1 MLTELGLYKIIFTLQ
16 ILIAMVL
23 FSFKRMKLKKHGV
36 IRILISSIIC
46 LFLAFLFPLFKDI
59 SYSWWYSS
67 LMFFILFC
75 FCFVS
80 MVFIYDES
88 LQKIFF
94 IAIASYTAQ
103 HLSYQFY
110 NLLITVIDIDY
121 LTSSSQYSS
130 NPVTY
135 SSLQVSLIL
144 FSVMLVVY
152 VTVYEIINEFF
163 IEKICS
169 KSAKVSNIS
178 IIVISSFILAIDI
191 IFNSVVVYSSLR
203 DKIISIIICLYNIV
217 CCLMVLLL
225 QFYVMSLKQS
235 QTDLLITSQLL
246 YNSEEQ
252 YKQNKE
258 NIELIN
264 IKCHDLK
271 HQIERFSQKGSFSQ
285 EESKELESMID
296 IYDTNVKTGN
306 DVLDIVLTQKTLECY
321 TKDICLTCLINGKL
335 LNFMQETDIYSLF
348 GNALDNSIEASLQ
361 VNKNKRIISLTSSEK
376 NNLLFVTLKNYTK
389 NEPIFIDNLPQTTK
403 DDKNYHGF
411 GSKSIKRIVEKYNGT
426 IHYFYDKEIFTL
438 SIIFELDNTT
448 PKQENIIF

>member
-191 IFNSVVVYSSLR
+191 IFNSVVVYSNLR

-306 DVLDIVLTQKTLECY
+306 DVLDLIIKEKSLLCQKKNIKLKCY
-321 TKDICLTCLINGKL
+321 ADCSK
-335 LNFMQETDIYSLF
+335 LNFITETDLYNLF
-348 GNALDNSIEASLQ
+348 GNALDNSIEAVSKINDYDKRRINLI
-361 VNKNKRIISLTSSEK
+361 VKNMMSFVSINIENYFEGHIELDKNGIPKTTK
-376 NNLLFVTLKNYTK
+376 NNV
-389 NEPIFIDNLPQTTK
+389 Q
-403 DDKNYHGF
+403 YHGF
-411 GSKSIKRIVEKYNGT
+411 GMKSIKLVINKYHGDLKIVTDG
-426 IHYFYDKEIFTL
+426 DIFSL
-438 SIIFELDNTT
+438 CILFPLD
-448 PKQENIIF
+448 E

>member
-191 IFNSVVVYSSLR
+191 IFNSVVVYSNLR

-306 DVLDIVLTQKTLECY
+306 DVLDLIIKEKSLLCQKKNIKLKCY
-321 TKDICLTCLINGKL
+321 ADCSK
-335 LNFMQETDIYSLF
+335 LNFITETDLYNLF
-348 GNALDNSIEASLQ
+348 GNALDNSIEAVSKINDYDKRRINLI
-361 VNKNKRIISLTSSEK
+361 VKNMMSFVSINIENYFEGHIELDKHGIPKTTK
-376 NNLLFVTLKNYTK
+376 NNV
-389 NEPIFIDNLPQTTK
+389 Q
-403 DDKNYHGF
+403 YHGF
-411 GSKSIKRIVEKYNGT
+411 GMKSIKLVINKYHGDLKIVTDG
-426 IHYFYDKEIFTL
+426 DIFSL
-438 SIIFELDNTT
+438 CILFPLD
-448 PKQENIIF
+448 E

>member
-306 DVLDIVLTQKTLECY
+306 DVLDLIIKEKSLLCQKKNIKLKCY
-321 TKDICLTCLINGKL
+321 ADCSK
-335 LNFMQETDIYSLF
+335 LNFITETDLYNLF
-348 GNALDNSIEASLQ
+348 GNALDNSIEAVSKINDYDKRRINLI
-361 VNKNKRIISLTSSEK
+361 VKNMMSFVSINIENYFEGHIELDKHGIPKTTK
-376 NNLLFVTLKNYTK
+376 NNV
-389 NEPIFIDNLPQTTK
+389 QC
-403 DDKNYHGF
+403 HGF
-411 GSKSIKRIVEKYNGT
+411 GMKSIKLIINKYHGDLKIVTDG
-426 IHYFYDKEIFTL
+426 DIFSL
-438 SIIFELDNTT
+438 CILFPLD
-448 PKQENIIF
+448 E

>member
-169 KSAKVSNIS
+169 KSAKVSNVS

-191 IFNSVVVYSSLR
+191 IFNSVVVYSNLR
-203 DKIISIIICLYNIV
+203 NKIISIIICLYNIV

-271 HQIERFSQKGSFSQ
+271 HQIERFSKKGSFSQ

-306 DVLDIVLTQKTLECY
+306 DVLDLIIKEKSLLCQKKNIKLKCY
-321 TKDICLTCLINGKL
+321 ADCSK
-335 LNFMQETDIYSLF
+335 LNFITETDLYNLF
-348 GNALDNSIEASLQ
+348 GNALDNSIEAVSKINDYDKRRINLI
-361 VNKNKRIISLTSSEK
+361 VKNMMSFVSINIENYFEGHIELDKHGIPKTTK
-376 NNLLFVTLKNYTK
+376 NNV
-389 NEPIFIDNLPQTTK
+389 Q
-403 DDKNYHGF
+403 YHGF
-411 GSKSIKRIVEKYNGT
+411 GMKSIKLIINKYHGDLKIVTDG
-426 IHYFYDKEIFTL
+426 DIFSL
-438 SIIFELDNTT
+438 CILFPLD
-448 PKQENIIF
+448 E

>member
-23 FSFKRMKLKKHGV
+23 FSFKRMKLRRHGV

-94 IAIASYTAQ
+94 IAIASYTTQ
-103 HLSYQFY
+103 HLSYQLY

-169 KSAKVSNIS
+169 KNAKVSNIS

-191 IFNSVVVYSSLR
+191 IFNSVVVYSNLR
-203 DKIISIIICLYNIV
+203 NKIISIIICLYNIV

-271 HQIERFSQKGSFSQ
+271 HQIERFSKKGSFSQ

-306 DVLDIVLTQKTLECY
+306 DVLDLIIKEKSLLCQKKNIKLKCY
-321 TKDICLTCLINGKL
+321 ADCSK
-335 LNFMQETDIYSLF
+335 LNFITETDLYNLF
-348 GNALDNSIEASLQ
+348 GNALDNSIEAVSKINDYDKRRINLI
-361 VNKNKRIISLTSSEK
+361 VKNMMSFVSINIENYFEGHIELDKHGIPKTTK
-376 NNLLFVTLKNYTK
+376 NNV
-389 NEPIFIDNLPQTTK
+389 Q
-403 DDKNYHGF
+403 YHGF
-411 GSKSIKRIVEKYNGT
+411 GMKSIKLIINKYHGDLKIVTDG
-426 IHYFYDKEIFTL
+426 DIFSL
-438 SIIFELDNTT
+438 CILFPLD
-448 PKQENIIF
+448 E

>member
-23 FSFKRMKLKKHGV
+23 FSFKRMKLRKHGL
-36 IRILISSIIC
+36 IRILISIIVC
-46 LFLAFLFPLFKDI
+46 LSLAFVFPLFKDI

-67 LMFFILFC
+67 LMFFILFF

-80 MVFIYDES
+80 MIFIYDEP

-94 IAIASYTAQ
+94 IAIASYTTQ
-103 HLSYQFY
+103 HLSYQLY

-144 FSVMLVVY
+144 FSIMLVVY
-152 VTVYEIINEFF
+152 VTIYEIINEFF

-169 KSAKVSNIS
+169 KNAKVSNIS

-191 IFNSVVVYSSLR
+191 IFNSVVVYSNLR
-203 DKIISIIICLYNIV
+203 NKIISIIICLYNIV

-306 DVLDIVLTQKTLECY
+306 DVLDLIIKEKSLLCQKKNIKLKCY
-321 TKDICLTCLINGKL
+321 ADCSK
-335 LNFMQETDIYSLF
+335 LNFITETDLYNLF
-348 GNALDNSIEASLQ
+348 GNALDNAIEAVSKINDYDKRRINLIVKNMMSFVSINIENYFEGQ
-361 VNKNKRIISLTSSEK
+361 IELNKQGIPKTTK
-376 NNLLFVTLKNYTK
+376 NNV
-389 NEPIFIDNLPQTTK
+389 Q
-403 DDKNYHGF
+403 YHGF
-411 GSKSIKRIVEKYNGT
+411 GMKSIKLIINKYHGDLKIVTDG
-426 IHYFYDKEIFTL
+426 DIFSL
-438 SIIFELDNTT
+438 CILFPLD
-448 PKQENIIF
+448 E

>member
-1 MLTELGLYKIIFTLQ
+1 MFIF
-16 ILIAMVL
+16 
-23 FSFKRMKLKKHGV
+23 S
-36 IRILISSIIC
+36 IS
-46 LFLAFLFPLFKDI
+46 
-59 SYSWWYSS
+59 
-67 LMFFILFC
+67 LFC

-191 IFNSVVVYSSLR
+191 IFNSVVVYSNLR
-203 DKIISIIICLYNIV
+203 DKIIYIIICLYNIV

-306 DVLDIVLTQKTLECY
+306 DVLDLIIKEKSLLCQKKNIKLKCY
-321 TKDICLTCLINGKL
+321 ADCSK
-335 LNFMQETDIYSLF
+335 LNFITETDLYNLF
-348 GNALDNSIEASLQ
+348 GNALDNSIEAVSKINDYDKRRINLI
-361 VNKNKRIISLTSSEK
+361 VKNMMSFVSINIENYFEGHIELDKHGIPKTTK
-376 NNLLFVTLKNYTK
+376 NNV
-389 NEPIFIDNLPQTTK
+389 Q
-403 DDKNYHGF
+403 YHGF
-411 GSKSIKRIVEKYNGT
+411 GMKSIKLVINKYHGDLKIVTDG
-426 IHYFYDKEIFTL
+426 DIFSL
-438 SIIFELDNTT
+438 CILFPLD
-448 PKQENIIF
+448 E

>member
-36 IRILISSIIC
+36 IRLLISCIVC
-46 LFLAFLFPLFKDI
+46 LSLSFVFPLFKDI

-191 IFNSVVVYSSLR
+191 IFNSVVVYSNLR

-271 HQIERFSQKGSFSQ
+271 HQIERFSKKGSFSQ

-306 DVLDIVLTQKTLECY
+306 DVLDLIIKEKSLLCQKKNIKLKCY
-321 TKDICLTCLINGKL
+321 ADCSK
-335 LNFMQETDIYSLF
+335 LNFITETDLYNLF
-348 GNALDNSIEASLQ
+348 GNALDNSIEAVSKINDYDKRRINLI
-361 VNKNKRIISLTSSEK
+361 VKNMMSFVSINIENYFEGHIELDKHGIPKTTK
-376 NNLLFVTLKNYTK
+376 NNV
-389 NEPIFIDNLPQTTK
+389 Q
-403 DDKNYHGF
+403 YHGF
-411 GSKSIKRIVEKYNGT
+411 GMKSIKLIINKYHGNLKIVTDG
-426 IHYFYDKEIFTL
+426 DIFSL
-438 SIIFELDNTT
+438 CILFPLD
-448 PKQENIIF
+448 E

>member
-80 MVFIYDES
+80 MVFVYDES

-203 DKIISIIICLYNIV
+203 DKTISIIICLYNIV

-271 HQIERFSQKGSFSQ
+271 HQIERFSKKGSFSQ

-306 DVLDIVLTQKTLECY
+306 DVLDLIIKEKSLLCQKKNIKLKCY
-321 TKDICLTCLINGKL
+321 ADCSK
-335 LNFMQETDIYSLF
+335 LNFITETDLYNLF
-348 GNALDNSIEASLQ
+348 GNALDNAIEAVSKINDHDKRRINLI
-361 VNKNKRIISLTSSEK
+361 VKNMMSFVSINVENYFDGHIELDKQGIPKTTK
-376 NNLLFVTLKNYTK
+376 NNV
-389 NEPIFIDNLPQTTK
+389 Q
-403 DDKNYHGF
+403 YHGF
-411 GSKSIKRIVEKYNGT
+411 GMKSIKMIINKYHGDLKIVT
-426 IHYFYDKEIFTL
+426 DDDIFSL
-438 SIIFELDNTT
+438 CILFPLD
-448 PKQENIIF
+448 E

>member
-23 FSFKRMKLKKHGV
+23 FSFKRMKLRRHGV

-80 MVFIYDES
+80 MVFIYDEP

-169 KSAKVSNIS
+169 KNAKVSNIS

-191 IFNSVVVYSSLR
+191 IFNSVVVYSNLR
-203 DKIISIIICLYNIV
+203 NKIISIIICLYNIV

-271 HQIERFSQKGSFSQ
+271 HQIERFSKKGSFSQ

-306 DVLDIVLTQKTLECY
+306 DVLDLIIKEKSLLCQKKNIKLKCY
-321 TKDICLTCLINGKL
+321 ADCSK
-335 LNFMQETDIYSLF
+335 LNFITETDLYNLF
-348 GNALDNSIEASLQ
+348 GNALDNSIEAVSKINDYDKRRINLI
-361 VNKNKRIISLTSSEK
+361 VKNMMSFVSINIENYFEGHIELDKHGIPKTTK
-376 NNLLFVTLKNYTK
+376 NNV
-389 NEPIFIDNLPQTTK
+389 Q
-403 DDKNYHGF
+403 YHGF
-411 GSKSIKRIVEKYNGT
+411 GMKSIKLIINKYHGDLKIVTDG
-426 IHYFYDKEIFTL
+426 DIFSL
-438 SIIFELDNTT
+438 CILFPLD
-448 PKQENIIF
+448 E

>member
-271 HQIERFSQKGSFSQ
+271 HQIERFSQKGNFSQ

-296 IYDTNVKTGN
+296 IYDTYVKTGN
-306 DVLDIVLTQKTLECY
+306 DVLDLIIKEKSLLCQKKNIKLKCY
-321 TKDICLTCLINGKL
+321 ADCSK
-335 LNFMQETDIYSLF
+335 LNFITETDLYNLF
-348 GNALDNSIEASLQ
+348 GNALDNSIEAVSKINDYDKRRINLI
-361 VNKNKRIISLTSSEK
+361 VKNMMSFVSINIENYFEGQIELDKHGIPKTTK
-376 NNLLFVTLKNYTK
+376 NNV
-389 NEPIFIDNLPQTTK
+389 Q
-403 DDKNYHGF
+403 YHGF
-411 GSKSIKRIVEKYNGT
+411 GMKSIKMIINKYHGDLKIVT
-426 IHYFYDKEIFTL
+426 DDDIFSL
-438 SIIFELDNTT
+438 CILFPLD
-448 PKQENIIF
+448 E

>member
-271 HQIERFSQKGSFSQ
+271 HQIERFSKKGSFSQ

-306 DVLDIVLTQKTLECY
+306 DVLDLIIKEKSLLCQKKNIKLKCY
-321 TKDICLTCLINGKL
+321 ADCSK
-335 LNFMQETDIYSLF
+335 LNFITETDLYNLF
-348 GNALDNSIEASLQ
+348 GNALDNSIEAVSKINDYDKRRINLI
-361 VNKNKRIISLTSSEK
+361 VKNMMSFVSINIENYFEGHIELDKHGIPKTTK
-376 NNLLFVTLKNYTK
+376 NNV
-389 NEPIFIDNLPQTTK
+389 Q
-403 DDKNYHGF
+403 YHGF
-411 GSKSIKRIVEKYNGT
+411 GMKSIKMIINKYHGDLKIVT
-426 IHYFYDKEIFTL
+426 DDDIFSL
-438 SIIFELDNTT
+438 CILFPLD
-448 PKQENIIF
+448 E

>member
-191 IFNSVVVYSSLR
+191 IFNSVVVYSNLR

-306 DVLDIVLTQKTLECY
+306 DVLDLIIKEKSLLCQKKNIKLKCY
-321 TKDICLTCLINGKL
+321 ADCSK
-335 LNFMQETDIYSLF
+335 LNFITETDLYNLF
-348 GNALDNSIEASLQ
+348 GNALDNSIEAVSKINDYDKRRINLI
-361 VNKNKRIISLTSSEK
+361 VKNMMSFVSINIENYFEGHIELDKHGIPKTTK
-376 NNLLFVTLKNYTK
+376 NNV
-389 NEPIFIDNLPQTTK
+389 Q
-403 DDKNYHGF
+403 YHGF
-411 GSKSIKRIVEKYNGT
+411 GMKSIKLIINKYHGDLKIVTDG
-426 IHYFYDKEIFTL
+426 DIFSL
-438 SIIFELDNTT
+438 CILFPLD
-448 PKQENIIF
+448 E

>member
-169 KSAKVSNIS
+169 KSAKVSNVS

-191 IFNSVVVYSSLR
+191 IFNSVVVYSNLR

-271 HQIERFSQKGSFSQ
+271 HQIERFSKKGSFSQ

-306 DVLDIVLTQKTLECY
+306 DVLDLIIKEKSLLCQKKNIKLKCY
-321 TKDICLTCLINGKL
+321 ADCSK
-335 LNFMQETDIYSLF
+335 LNFITETDLYNIF
-348 GNALDNSIEASLQ
+348 GNALDNSIEAVSKINDYDKRRINLI
-361 VNKNKRIISLTSSEK
+361 VKNMMSFVSINIENYFEGHIELDKHGIPKTTK
-376 NNLLFVTLKNYTK
+376 NNV
-389 NEPIFIDNLPQTTK
+389 Q
-403 DDKNYHGF
+403 YHGF
-411 GSKSIKRIVEKYNGT
+411 GMKSIKLIINKYHGDLKIVTDG
-426 IHYFYDKEIFTL
+426 DIFSL
-438 SIIFELDNTT
+438 CILFPLD
-448 PKQENIIF
+448 E

>member
-169 KSAKVSNIS
+169 KNAKVSNIS

-191 IFNSVVVYSSLR
+191 IFNSVVVYSNLR
-203 DKIISIIICLYNIV
+203 NKIISIIICLYNIV

-306 DVLDIVLTQKTLECY
+306 DVLDLIIKEKSLLCQKKNIKLKCY
-321 TKDICLTCLINGKL
+321 ADCSK
-335 LNFMQETDIYSLF
+335 LNFITETDLYNLF
-348 GNALDNSIEASLQ
+348 GNALDNSIEAVSKINDYDKRRINLI
-361 VNKNKRIISLTSSEK
+361 VKNMMSFVSINIENYFEGHIELDKHGIPKTTK
-376 NNLLFVTLKNYTK
+376 NNV
-389 NEPIFIDNLPQTTK
+389 Q
-403 DDKNYHGF
+403 YHGF
-411 GSKSIKRIVEKYNGT
+411 GMKSIKLIINKYHGDLKIVTDG
-426 IHYFYDKEIFTL
+426 DIFSL
-438 SIIFELDNTT
+438 CILFPLD
-448 PKQENIIF
+448 E

>member
-258 NIELIN
+258 NIKLIN

-271 HQIERFSQKGSFSQ
+271 HQIERFSQKGNFSQ

-306 DVLDIVLTQKTLECY
+306 DVLDLIIKEKSLLCQKKNIKLKCY
-321 TKDICLTCLINGKL
+321 ADCSK
-335 LNFMQETDIYSLF
+335 LNFITETDLYNLF
-348 GNALDNSIEASLQ
+348 GNALDNSIEAVSKINDYDKRRINLI
-361 VNKNKRIISLTSSEK
+361 VKNMMSFVSINIENYFEGQIDKHGIPKTTK
-376 NNLLFVTLKNYTK
+376 NNV
-389 NEPIFIDNLPQTTK
+389 Q
-403 DDKNYHGF
+403 YHGF
-411 GSKSIKRIVEKYNGT
+411 GMKSIKMIINKYHGDLKIVT
-426 IHYFYDKEIFTL
+426 DDDIFSL
-438 SIIFELDNTT
+438 CILFPLD
-448 PKQENIIF
+448 E

>member
-169 KSAKVSNIS
+169 KNAKVSNIS

-191 IFNSVVVYSSLR
+191 IFNSVVVYSNLR
-203 DKIISIIICLYNIV
+203 NKIISIIICLYNIV

-306 DVLDIVLTQKTLECY
+306 DVLDLIIKEKSLLCQKKNIKLKCY
-321 TKDICLTCLINGKL
+321 ADCSK
-335 LNFMQETDIYSLF
+335 LNFITETDLYNLF
-348 GNALDNSIEASLQ
+348 GNALDNSIEAVSKINDYDKRRINLI
-361 VNKNKRIISLTSSEK
+361 VKNMMSFVSINIENYFEGHIELDKQGIPKTTK
-376 NNLLFVTLKNYTK
+376 NNV
-389 NEPIFIDNLPQTTK
+389 Q
-403 DDKNYHGF
+403 YHGF
-411 GSKSIKRIVEKYNGT
+411 GMKSIKLIINKYHGDLKIVTDG
-426 IHYFYDKEIFTL
+426 DIFSL
-438 SIIFELDNTT
+438 CILFPLD
-448 PKQENIIF
+448 E

>member
-169 KSAKVSNIS
+169 KSAKVSNVS

-191 IFNSVVVYSSLR
+191 IFNSVVVYSNLR

-271 HQIERFSQKGSFSQ
+271 HQIERFSKKGSFSQ

-306 DVLDIVLTQKTLECY
+306 DVLDLIIKEKSLLCQKKNIKLKCY
-321 TKDICLTCLINGKL
+321 ADCSK
-335 LNFMQETDIYSLF
+335 LNFITETDLYNLF
-348 GNALDNSIEASLQ
+348 GNALDNSIEAVSKINDYDKRRINLI
-361 VNKNKRIISLTSSEK
+361 VKNMMSFVSINIENYFEGHIELDKHGIPKTTK
-376 NNLLFVTLKNYTK
+376 NNV
-389 NEPIFIDNLPQTTK
+389 Q
-403 DDKNYHGF
+403 YHGF
-411 GSKSIKRIVEKYNGT
+411 GMKSIKLIINKYHGDLKIVTDG
-426 IHYFYDKEIFTL
+426 DIFSL
-438 SIIFELDNTT
+438 CILFPLD
-448 PKQENIIF
+448 E

>member
-23 FSFKRMKLKKHGV
+23 FSFKRMKLRKHGV

-46 LFLAFLFPLFKDI
+46 LVLAFLFPLFKDI

-80 MVFIYDES
+80 MVFIYDEP

-94 IAIASYTAQ
+94 IAIASYTTQ

-144 FSVMLVVY
+144 FSIMLVVY

-169 KSAKVSNIS
+169 KNAKVSNIS

-191 IFNSVVVYSSLR
+191 IFNSVVVYSNLR
-203 DKIISIIICLYNIV
+203 NKIISIIICLYNIV

-306 DVLDIVLTQKTLECY
+306 DVLDLIIKEKSLLCQKKNIKLKCY
-321 TKDICLTCLINGKL
+321 ADCSK
-335 LNFMQETDIYSLF
+335 LNFITETDLYNLF
-348 GNALDNSIEASLQ
+348 GNALDNAIEAVSKINDHDKRRINLI
-361 VNKNKRIISLTSSEK
+361 VKNMMSFVSINVENYFDGHIELDKQGIPKTTK
-376 NNLLFVTLKNYTK
+376 NNV
-389 NEPIFIDNLPQTTK
+389 Q
-403 DDKNYHGF
+403 YHGF
-411 GSKSIKRIVEKYNGT
+411 GMKSIKMIINKYHGDLKIVT
-426 IHYFYDKEIFTL
+426 DDDIFSL
-438 SIIFELDNTT
+438 CILFPLD
-448 PKQENIIF
+448 E

>member
-306 DVLDIVLTQKTLECY
+306 DVLDLIIKEKSLLCQKKNIKLKCY
-321 TKDICLTCLINGKL
+321 ADCSK
-335 LNFMQETDIYSLF
+335 LNFITETDLYNLF
-348 GNALDNSIEASLQ
+348 GNALDNSIEAVSKINDYDKRRINLI
-361 VNKNKRIISLTSSEK
+361 VKNMMSFVSINIENYFEGQIELDKHGIPKTTK
-376 NNLLFVTLKNYTK
+376 NNV
-389 NEPIFIDNLPQTTK
+389 Q
-403 DDKNYHGF
+403 YHGF
-411 GSKSIKRIVEKYNGT
+411 GMKSIKMIINKYHGDLKIVT
-426 IHYFYDKEIFTL
+426 DDDIFSL
-438 SIIFELDNTT
+438 CILFPLD
-448 PKQENIIF
+448 E

>member
-36 IRILISSIIC
+36 IRIFISSIIC

-103 HLSYQFY
+103 HLSYQLY

-191 IFNSVVVYSSLR
+191 IFNSVVVYSNLR

-306 DVLDIVLTQKTLECY
+306 DVLDLIIKEKSLLCQKKNIKLKCY
-321 TKDICLTCLINGKL
+321 ADCSK
-335 LNFMQETDIYSLF
+335 LNFITETDLYNLF
-348 GNALDNSIEASLQ
+348 GNALDNSIEAVSKINDYDKRRINLI
-361 VNKNKRIISLTSSEK
+361 VKNMMSFVSINIENYFEGHIELDKHGIPKTTK
-376 NNLLFVTLKNYTK
+376 NNV
-389 NEPIFIDNLPQTTK
+389 Q
-403 DDKNYHGF
+403 YHGF
-411 GSKSIKRIVEKYNGT
+411 GMKSIKLIINKYHGDLKIVTDG
-426 IHYFYDKEIFTL
+426 DIFSL
-438 SIIFELDNTT
+438 CILFPLD
-448 PKQENIIF
+448 E

>member
-36 IRILISSIIC
+36 IRILISSIMC

-306 DVLDIVLTQKTLECY
+306 DVLDLIIKEKSLLCQKKNIKLKCY
-321 TKDICLTCLINGKL
+321 ADCSK
-335 LNFMQETDIYSLF
+335 LNFITETDLYNLF
-348 GNALDNSIEASLQ
+348 GNALDNSIEAVSKINDYDKRRINLI
-361 VNKNKRIISLTSSEK
+361 VKNMMSFVSINIENYFEGHIELDKHGIPKTTK
-376 NNLLFVTLKNYTK
+376 NNV
-389 NEPIFIDNLPQTTK
+389 Q
-403 DDKNYHGF
+403 YHGF
-411 GSKSIKRIVEKYNGT
+411 GMKSIKLIINKYHGDLKIVTDG
-426 IHYFYDKEIFTL
+426 DIFSL
-438 SIIFELDNTT
+438 CILFPLD
-448 PKQENIIF
+448 E

>member
-306 DVLDIVLTQKTLECY
+306 DVLDLIIKEKSLLCQKKNIKLKCY
-321 TKDICLTCLINGKL
+321 ADCSK
-335 LNFMQETDIYSLF
+335 LNFITETDLYNLF
-348 GNALDNSIEASLQ
+348 GNALDNSIEAVSKINDYDKRRINLI
-361 VNKNKRIISLTSSEK
+361 VKNMMSFVSINIENYFEGHIELDKHGIPKTTK
-376 NNLLFVTLKNYTK
+376 NNV
-389 NEPIFIDNLPQTTK
+389 Q
-403 DDKNYHGF
+403 YHGF
-411 GSKSIKRIVEKYNGT
+411 GMKSIKLIINKYHGDLKIVTDG
-426 IHYFYDKEIFTL
+426 DIFSL
-438 SIIFELDNTT
+438 CILFPLD
-448 PKQENIIF
+448 E

>member
-169 KSAKVSNIS
+169 KNAKVSNIS

-271 HQIERFSQKGSFSQ
+271 HQIERFSKKGSFSQ

-306 DVLDIVLTQKTLECY
+306 DVLDLIIKEKSLLCQKKNIKLKCY
-321 TKDICLTCLINGKL
+321 ADCSK
-335 LNFMQETDIYSLF
+335 LNFITETDLYNLF
-348 GNALDNSIEASLQ
+348 GNALDNSIEAVSKINDYDKRRINLI
-361 VNKNKRIISLTSSEK
+361 VKNMMSFVSINIENYFEGHIELDKHGIPKTTK
-376 NNLLFVTLKNYTK
+376 NNV
-389 NEPIFIDNLPQTTK
+389 Q
-403 DDKNYHGF
+403 YHGF
-411 GSKSIKRIVEKYNGT
+411 GMKSIKLIINKYHGDLKIVTDG
-426 IHYFYDKEIFTL
+426 DIFSL
-438 SIIFELDNTT
+438 CILFPLD
-448 PKQENIIF
+448 E

>member
-271 HQIERFSQKGSFSQ
+271 HQIERFSQKGNFSQ

-306 DVLDIVLTQKTLECY
+306 DVLDLIIKEKSLLCQKKNIKLKCY
-321 TKDICLTCLINGKL
+321 ADCSK
-335 LNFMQETDIYSLF
+335 LNFITETDLYNLF
-348 GNALDNSIEASLQ
+348 GNALDNSIEAVSKINDYDKRRINLI
-361 VNKNKRIISLTSSEK
+361 VKNMMSFVSINIENYFEGQIELDKHGIPKTTK
-376 NNLLFVTLKNYTK
+376 NNV
-389 NEPIFIDNLPQTTK
+389 Q
-403 DDKNYHGF
+403 YHGF
-411 GSKSIKRIVEKYNGT
+411 GMKSIKMIINKYHGDLKIVT
-426 IHYFYDKEIFTL
+426 DDDIFSL
-438 SIIFELDNTT
+438 CILFPLD
-448 PKQENIIF
+448 E

>member
-169 KSAKVSNIS
+169 KSAKVSNVS

-306 DVLDIVLTQKTLECY
+306 DVLDLIIKEKSLLCQKKNIKLKCY
-321 TKDICLTCLINGKL
+321 ADCSK
-335 LNFMQETDIYSLF
+335 LNFITETDLYNLF
-348 GNALDNSIEASLQ
+348 GNALDNSIEAVSKINDYDKRRINLI
-361 VNKNKRIISLTSSEK
+361 VKNMMSFVSINIENYFEGHIELDKHGIPKTTK
-376 NNLLFVTLKNYTK
+376 NNV
-389 NEPIFIDNLPQTTK
+389 Q
-403 DDKNYHGF
+403 YHGF
-411 GSKSIKRIVEKYNGT
+411 GMKSIKLIINKYHGDLKIVTDG
-426 IHYFYDKEIFTL
+426 DIFSL
-438 SIIFELDNTT
+438 CILFPLD
-448 PKQENIIF
+448 E

>member
-169 KSAKVSNIS
+169 KNAKVSNIS

-191 IFNSVVVYSSLR
+191 IFNSVVVYSNLR

-306 DVLDIVLTQKTLECY
+306 DVLDLIIKEKSLLCQKKNIKLKCY
-321 TKDICLTCLINGKL
+321 ADCSK
-335 LNFMQETDIYSLF
+335 LNFITETDLYNLF
-348 GNALDNSIEASLQ
+348 GNALDNSIEAVSKINDYDKRRINLI
-361 VNKNKRIISLTSSEK
+361 VKNMMSFVSINIENYFEGHIELDKHGIPKTTK
-376 NNLLFVTLKNYTK
+376 NNV
-389 NEPIFIDNLPQTTK
+389 Q
-403 DDKNYHGF
+403 YHGF
-411 GSKSIKRIVEKYNGT
+411 GMKSIKLVINKYHGDLKIVTDG
-426 IHYFYDKEIFTL
+426 DIFSL
-438 SIIFELDNTT
+438 CILFPLD
-448 PKQENIIF
+448 E

>member
-46 LFLAFLFPLFKDI
+46 LFLAFLFQLFKDI
-59 SYSWWYSS
+59 SYSLWYSS
-67 LMFFILFC
+67 LMFFILYC

-191 IFNSVVVYSSLR
+191 IFNSVVVYSNLR

-306 DVLDIVLTQKTLECY
+306 DVLDLIIKEKSLLCQKKNIKLKCY
-321 TKDICLTCLINGKL
+321 ADCSK
-335 LNFMQETDIYSLF
+335 LNFITETDLYNLF
-348 GNALDNSIEASLQ
+348 GNALDNSIEAVSKINDYDKRRINLI
-361 VNKNKRIISLTSSEK
+361 VKNMMSFVSINIENYFEGHIELDKHGIPKTTK
-376 NNLLFVTLKNYTK
+376 NNV
-389 NEPIFIDNLPQTTK
+389 Q
-403 DDKNYHGF
+403 YHGF
-411 GSKSIKRIVEKYNGT
+411 GMKSIKLIINKYHGDLKIVTDG
-426 IHYFYDKEIFTL
+426 DIFSL
-438 SIIFELDNTT
+438 CILFPLD
-448 PKQENIIF
+448 E

>member
-169 KSAKVSNIS
+169 KNAKVSNIS

-191 IFNSVVVYSSLR
+191 IFNSVVVYSNLR

-306 DVLDIVLTQKTLECY
+306 DVLDLIIKEKSLLCQKKNIKLKCY
-321 TKDICLTCLINGKL
+321 ADCSK
-335 LNFMQETDIYSLF
+335 LNFITETDLYNLF
-348 GNALDNSIEASLQ
+348 GNALDNSIEAVSKINDYDKRRINLI
-361 VNKNKRIISLTSSEK
+361 VKNMMSFVSINIENYFEGHIELDKHGIPKTTK
-376 NNLLFVTLKNYTK
+376 NNV
-389 NEPIFIDNLPQTTK
+389 Q
-403 DDKNYHGF
+403 YHGF
-411 GSKSIKRIVEKYNGT
+411 GMKSIKLIINKYHGDLKIVTDG
-426 IHYFYDKEIFTL
+426 DIFSL
-438 SIIFELDNTT
+438 CILFPLD
-448 PKQENIIF
+448 E

>member
-191 IFNSVVVYSSLR
+191 IFNSVVVYSNLR

-271 HQIERFSQKGSFSQ
+271 HQIERFSKKGSFSQ

-306 DVLDIVLTQKTLECY
+306 DVLDLIIKEKSLLCQKKNIKLKCY
-321 TKDICLTCLINGKL
+321 ADCSK
-335 LNFMQETDIYSLF
+335 LNFITETDLYNLF
-348 GNALDNSIEASLQ
+348 GNALDNSIEAVSKINDYDKRRINLI
-361 VNKNKRIISLTSSEK
+361 VKNMMSFVSINIENYFEGHIELDKHGIPKTTK
-376 NNLLFVTLKNYTK
+376 NNV
-389 NEPIFIDNLPQTTK
+389 Q
-403 DDKNYHGF
+403 YHGF
-411 GSKSIKRIVEKYNGT
+411 GMKSIKLIINKYHGDLKIVTDG
-426 IHYFYDKEIFTL
+426 DIFSL
-438 SIIFELDNTT
+438 CILFPLD
-448 PKQENIIF
+448 E